1 MKNLNDYMSFRLKT
15 YSEEEKGEETK
26 EEVKTEGEGE
36 TATASEEGAG
46 EEETKTE
53 GEGEEKSGEKS
64 EEGELETHS
73 VLGALFSGFLAV
85 LFFKLRKSSED
96 AKGEFTFLGI
106 AAIILALLHT
116 LSTALNIAYRVKYG
130 KQQDMADE
138 LQDMRAWIA
147 DIKSG
152 KAMLTEGAKKQFVDR
167 IEEMSKAVEE
177 WVENNSTRPEVIDA
191 VKDNIKITQQA
202 AKELGIEVGM
212 QTYSKMKVYSKA
224 DTIKAHLYLGELGW
238 EKIGPESYLVPGTD
252 QVVSVWTDE
261 PTDDTMAKAQLKD
274 GGVVTGVQQS
284 FEDFK
289 NFIDAVIKNGVGSY
303 SDEDEQKDAIEVVK
317 KREEE
322 TYSDDE
328 IAEKAEELEKEA
340 EELKEE
346 AQELK
351 EKVEGETEAKPEGET
366 VANSECPE
374 CGQNPCVCEEKKS
387 EGEVAANCGGFG
399 ARLMEKLNRG

>member
-1 MKNLNDYMSFRLKT
+1 MKNVNDYMSFRLKT

-73 VLGALFSGFLAV
+73 VRSVFWDEVVAKMIDKVTVAETKIVSYIVALILIALEKLNVEDAIKDELKAIKELSKKEDVTEEDVNKIKEV
-85 LFFKLRKSSED
+85 LIKGSELVSSEMD
-96 AKGEFTFLGI
+96 K
-106 AAIILALLHT
+106 
-116 LSTALNIAYRVKYG
+116 
-130 KQQDMADE
+130 
-138 LQDMRAWIA
+138 
-147 DIKSG
+147 
-152 KAMLTEGAKKQFVDR
+152 EGV
-167 IEEMSKAVEE
+167 AVE
-177 WVENNSTRPEVIDA
+177 VLDD
-191 VKDNIKITQQA
+191 VKNALSITQKE
-202 AKELGIEVGM
+202 AKEAGIETGTA
-212 QTYSKMKVYSKA
+212 TYSKMKVYSKA

-261 PTDDTMAKAQLKD
+261 PTDDTMAKAQLKN
-274 GGVVTGVQQS
+274 GGTVTGVQQS

-289 NFIDAVIKNGVGSY
+289 NFIDAVIKDGVGSY
-303 SDEDEQKDAIEVVK
+303 SDEDEQKDAIEIVE

-322 TYSDDE
+322 VYSDDE

-374 CGQNPCVCEEKKS
+374 CGQDPCVCEEKKS